1 VPAVEA
7 LTKVRL
13 SAGRERVV
21 EKPPPYLERV
31 AVLSA
36 TPALAIL
43 QTVSPPALKRPREV
57 RLSSAR
63 PVADILMGTV
73 GWAFRKAATDV
84 VTLGLKVTLE
94 VESANDIVTVGMVFP
109 LNDLFEFEESDNLPP
124 DYYIPRKKMQ
134 SCLRGLFP
142 ELLLMVKFLSILG

>member
-21 EKPPPYLERV
+21 EKPPPTMERV

-43 QTVSPPALKRPREV
+43 QTVGPPILKRPREV

-73 GWAFRKAATDV
+73 G
-84 VTLGLKVTLE
+84 
-94 VESANDIVTVGMVFP
+94 
-109 LNDLFEFEESDNLPP
+109 
-124 DYYIPRKKMQ
+124 
-134 SCLRGLFP
+134 
-142 ELLLMVKFLSILG
+142 